1 MLYDLSRSSPG
12 GHAAQAL
19 QDFMQLPWPLCDPT
33 CIHIT
38 HLLTRKACLGKCR
51 SECQRP
57 APVAEEHVA
66 GERAMHTNKVPTYKQ
81 NCHFRHCSPRLE
93 RC

>member
-19 QDFMQLPWPLCDPT
+19 QDFMQFPPWPLCDPT

-38 HLLTRKACLGKCR
+38 QLLTRKACLGKCR
-51 SECQRP
+51 SECRRP
-57 APVAEEHVA
+57 AQQPVAQGHVA
-66 GERAMHTNKVPTYKQ
+66 GEIAMHTNK
-81 NCHFRHCSPRLE
+81 R
-93 RC
+93 